1 MRSVFFRLF
10 GALPG
15 LLPALLGTVFAFL
28 MTAAGAALVFFF
40 RRAIGERPQRVC
52 MGFAGGVMAAASVF
66 SLLVPAAE
74 QAAQQGRAAWL
85 VVTPG
90 FLLGAGLLMLLDTA
104 ARRACC
110 ARASSAREGAHR
122 RTLLFTAITLHNI
135 PEGMAVGLSFALAQD
150 GGEFLAAAALA
161 FGIGVQ
167 NFPEGAAIAL
177 PLVQEGASKR
187 RAFWIGAASGVVEPV
202 FGLLMVWA
210 APWLRPFLPL
220 LLATAAGAMLLVV
233 VEELLPE
240 AVSGEAP
247 LPGTLATLF
256 GFWVM
261 MLLDVA
267 LG

>member
-135 PEGMAVGLSFALAQD
+135 PEGMAIGLAFALAAQE
-150 GGEFLAAAALA
+150 GGSAMAAAATIAL
-161 FGIGVQ
+161 GIGIQ
-167 NFPEGAAIAL
+167 NFPEGAAISL
-177 PLVQEGASKR
+177 PMRQSGMSRKRSFLLGVLSGA
-187 RAFWIGAASGVVEPV
+187 VEPV
-202 FGLLMVWA
+202 FGVLVVLVA
-210 APWLRPFLPL
+210 AAAQTVMPL
-220 LLATAAGAMLLVV
+220 LIAFAAGAMMLVV
-233 VEELLPE
+233 FEEMIPE
-240 AVSGEAP
+240 AAGGRAGVTAAVLGYV
-247 LPGTLATLF
+247 L
-256 GFWVM
+256 M
-261 MLLDVA
+261 MALDIA

>member
-1 MRSVFFRLF
+1 MKQRGNCVIGFWGAAAGTGFTFLLNALGASSVFVVRRQSPARLQRKM
-10 GALPG
+10 
-15 LLPALLGTVFAFL
+15 LGF
-28 MTAAGAALVFFF
+28 AAG
-40 RRAIGERPQRVC
+40 
-52 MGFAGGVMAAASVF
+52 VMLAASVF
-66 SLLVPAAE
+66 SLLLPATE
-74 QAAQQGRAAWL
+74 QAAALHQPQWL
-85 VVTPG
+85 VVG
-90 FLLGAGLLMLLDTA
+90 VGLLLGIGLILGVEHFIHHQKIDW
-104 ARRACC
+104 
-110 ARASSAREGAHR
+110 GGGHR
-122 RTLLFTAITLHNI
+122 RTFLLVLAITLHNI

-177 PLVQEGASKR
+177 PLVQEGTSKR
-187 RAFWIGAASGVVEPV
+187 RAFWIGAASGVVEPM